1 MTNCV
6 TDTGMP
12 VKAVMV
18 PTDCDGGKSRL
29 ELYVDMVQGKIDS
42 YWKMMDYTFSD
53 PPHVTI
59 DVGRKYARVVKNDGL
74 NGSQSVH
81 TFVDMDNGNILK
93 GSWKAPVKNGVRGNI
108 FDTDL
113 GASVV
118 NDHGAIYL
126 NRSSR
131 ARLITV

>member
-1 MTNCV
+1 MANV
-6 TDTGMP
+6 R
-12 VKAVMV
+12 AVMA
-18 PTDCDGGKSRL
+18 PTAADNGKSRL
-29 ELYVDMVQGKIDS
+29 EKYVEMVQGKIDT
-42 YWKMMDYTFSD
+42 YWKVMEFTFSD
-53 PPHVTI
+53 PPHVTV
-59 DVGRKYARVVKNDGL
+59 DVGRRYARVVKNDGL
-74 NGSQSVH
+74 NGGQSVH
-81 TFVDMDNGNILK
+81 TFVDLDNGNILK
-93 GSWKAPVKNGVRGNI
+93 GNWKAPVKNGVRGNI